1 MFCTKCGNNNPDG
14 AFCCTSCGAP
24 LNQPQAPQQPA
35 YQAPEQPVYQAP
47 EQPVYQAPEQ
57 PAYQAQPMY
66 NAPVNPPVPAKGMAI
81 TSMVLG
87 IVSLALFCLWY
98 LALPCAIVGL
108 ILGGLAMNKAKAVGM
123 KSGMAVAG
131 IVCSCIALGIAIIVM
146 IIGIATCS
154 AATSALDSYYYYY

>member
-24 LNQPQAPQQPA
+24 LNQPQAPAAPVQPT
-35 YQAPEQPVYQAP
+35 YQAPQAP
-47 EQPVYQAPEQ
+47 QQPYP
-57 PAYQAQPMY
+57 AQPMY
-66 NAPVNPPVPAKGMAI
+66 NAPMQPTVPGKGMAI

-87 IVSLALFCLWY
+87 IVSLALFCVWY

-108 ILGGLAMNKAKAVGM
+108 ILGGMAMNKAKAAGM

-131 IVCSCIALGIAIIVM
+131 VVCSCIALGVAIIFM
-146 IIGIATCS
+146 IIGIAACS
-154 AATSALDSYYYYY
+154 TVSSAYDYYYYY

>member
-24 LNQPQAPQQPA
+24 LNQPT

-66 NAPVNPPVPAKGMAI
+66 NAPMNPPVPAKGMAI

-108 ILGGLAMNKAKAVGM
+108 ILGGLAMSKAKAAGM

-131 IVCSCIALGIAIIVM
+131 VVCSCIALGIAIIFM
-146 IIGIATCS
+146 IIAIAACG
-154 AATSALDSYYYYY
+154 AATSAINDFSYYY